1 MRQNKRILLI
11 DDEEVITFG
20 FTKVLQRKP
29 YIEVDSAQT
38 VEEAIKLIN
47 AHQYVSAIVDLR
59 LSNSIEIEGFK
70 CMRLLHS
77 TQSNC
82 RIIVLTACGDDHLR
96 KRANMLGAD
105 LYFLKPTE
113 PEKIMEVLTKYGIY
127 NL

>member
-29 YIEVDSAQT
+29 DIEVDSAQT

-47 AHQYVSAIVDLR
+47 AHQYVAAVVDLR

-82 RIIVLTACGDDHLR
+82 RIIVLTACGDDYLR
-96 KRANMLGAD
+96 EQANMLGAD

-113 PEKIMEVLTKYGIY
+113 PEKIMEVLTEYGIY